1 MSFFKN
7 VRLRNWFGY
16 ILALIVALF
25 IIIFSNS
32 KVEELKEEE
41 SVKISNYAKTL
52 ELLNTE
58 TDIPPKTQFFLVQLI
73 EQNTTI
79 PVILVD
85 EKGNYID
92 SKNVSKK
99 IISDSLKLKEE
110 LHEMAESYYPILIK
124 LPFGNQYVY
133 YKNSV
138 LLTQLGYYPF
148 VLIILVTLFVWF
160 TYWYFKTVKKT
171 EQSLLWAGMAKETA
185 HQIGTPLSS
194 IMGWL
199 EILKTEEID
208 QKPIINIEKDVHRL
222 QNITD
227 RFSKIGSTPSLKKE
241 DIVEISEQAFMYL
254 KRRMSKQIGF
264 EFQAPEYPVY
274 VSLNNILYSW
284 VIENLIKNSADAMKG
299 EGKIKLQIHDNKKN
313 IFIDISDEGSGIES
327 KNVKKIFKPGF
338 TTKKRGWGLGLSLAR
353 RIIEDYHYGKIFVQN
368 TDINKGTTF
377 RIILK
382 K

>member
-73 EQNTTI
+73 EQNTSI

-110 LHEMAESYYPILIK
+110 LNEMAESYYPILIK

-368 TDINKGTTF
+368 TEINKGTTF

>member
-7 VRLRNWFGY
+7 VQLRNWLGY
-16 ILALIVALF
+16 ILALCVALF

-32 KVEELKEEE
+32 KVKELKEEE

-58 TDIPPKTQFFLVQLI
+58 TDIPPKTQFFLVQFI

-99 IISDSLKLKEE
+99 IVSDSLKLKEE
-110 LHEMAESYYPILIK
+110 LNEMAESYYPILIK

-160 TYWYFKTVKKT
+160 TYWYIKTVKKT

-208 QKPIINIEKDVHRL
+208 QKPIRNIEKDVHRL

-241 DIVEISEQAFMYL
+241 DIVELSKQIFMYL
-254 KRRMSKQIGF
+254 KKRMSKQIRF
-264 EFQAPEYPVY
+264 EFYAPAYPIY
-274 VSLNNILYSW
+274 ISLNNILYSW

-299 EGKIKLQIHDNKKN
+299 KGKIKFQIHDNKKN
-313 IFIDISDEGSGIES
+313 ILIDISDEGTGIES
-327 KNVKKIFKPGF
+327 KNVKKVFKPGY

-368 TDINKGTTF
+368 TEINQGTTF

>member
-73 EQNTTI
+73 EQNTSI

-110 LHEMAESYYPILIK
+110 LNEMAESYYPILIK

-368 TDINKGTTF
+368 TEINKGTTF
-377 RIILK
+377 RITLK

>member
-7 VRLRNWFGY
+7 VQLRNWLGY
-16 ILALIVALF
+16 ILALCVALF
-25 IIIFSNS
+25 IIILSNS
-32 KVEELKEEE
+32 KVKELKEEE

-58 TDIPPKTQFFLVQLI
+58 TDIPPKTQFFLVQFI

-99 IISDSLKLKEE
+99 IVSDSLKLKEE
-110 LHEMAESYYPILIK
+110 LNEMAESYYPILIK

-160 TYWYFKTVKKT
+160 TYWYIKTVKKT

-208 QKPIINIEKDVHRL
+208 QKPIRNIEKDVHRL

-241 DIVEISEQAFMYL
+241 DIVELSKQTFMYL
-254 KRRMSKQIGF
+254 KKRMSKQIRF
-264 EFQAPEYPVY
+264 EFYAPAYPIY
-274 VSLNNILYSW
+274 ISLNNILYSW

-299 EGKIKLQIHDNKKN
+299 KGKIKFQIHDSKKN
-313 IFIDISDEGSGIES
+313 ILIDISDEGTGIES
-327 KNVKKIFKPGF
+327 KNVKKIFKPGY

-368 TDINKGTTF
+368 TEINQGTTF

>member
-353 RIIEDYHYGKIFVQN
+353 RIIEDYHYGKIIVQN
-368 TDINKGTTF
+368 TEINKGTTF

>member
-7 VRLRNWFGY
+7 VRLWNWFGY

-254 KRRMSKQIGF
+254 KRRMSNQIGF

-368 TDINKGTTF
+368 TEINKGTTF
-377 RIILK
+377 RITLK

>member
-338 TTKKRGWGLGLSLAR
+338 TTKRRGWGLGLSLAR

-368 TDINKGTTF
+368 TEINKGTTF
-377 RIILK
+377 RITLK

>member
-73 EQNTTI
+73 EQNTSI

-368 TDINKGTTF
+368 TEINKGSTF
-377 RIILK
+377 RITLK

>member
-284 VIENLIKNSADAMKG
+284 VIENLIKNSVDAMKG

-368 TDINKGTTF
+368 TEINKGTTF

>member
-1 MSFFKN
+1 MSFLRN

-368 TDINKGTTF
+368 TEINKGTTF
-377 RIILK
+377 RITLK

>member
-7 VRLRNWFGY
+7 IRLRNWFGY

-368 TDINKGTTF
+368 TEINKGTTF

>member
-254 KRRMSKQIGF
+254 KKRMSRQIGF

-368 TDINKGTTF
+368 TEINKGTTF
-377 RIILK
+377 RITLK

>member
-32 KVEELKEEE
+32 KVEDLKEEE

-368 TDINKGTTF
+368 TEINKGTTF
-377 RIILK
+377 RITLK

>member
-368 TDINKGTTF
+368 TEINKGTTF
-377 RIILK
+377 RITLK

>member
-99 IISDSLKLKEE
+99 IISDTLKLKEE

-138 LLTQLGYYPF
+138 LLTQLGYYPI

-368 TDINKGTTF
+368 TEINKGSTF
-377 RIILK
+377 RITLK

>member
-284 VIENLIKNSADAMKG
+284 VIENLIKNSTDAMKG

-368 TDINKGTTF
+368 TEINKGTTF
-377 RIILK
+377 RITLK

>member
-99 IISDSLKLKEE
+99 IISDTLKLKEE

-138 LLTQLGYYPF
+138 LLTQLGYYPI

-368 TDINKGTTF
+368 TEINKGTTF
-377 RIILK
+377 RITLK

>member
-299 EGKIKLQIHDNKKN
+299 EGKIKLQIQDNKKN

-368 TDINKGTTF
+368 TEINKGTTF
-377 RIILK
+377 RITLK

>member
-73 EQNTTI
+73 EQNTSI

-254 KRRMSKQIGF
+254 KKRMSKQIGF

-368 TDINKGTTF
+368 TEINKGTTF
-377 RIILK
+377 RITLK

>member
-99 IISDSLKLKEE
+99 IISDTLKLKEE

-368 TDINKGTTF
+368 TEINKGTTF

>member
-99 IISDSLKLKEE
+99 IISDTLKLKEE

-284 VIENLIKNSADAMKG
+284 VIENLIKNSVDAMKG

-368 TDINKGTTF
+368 TEINKGTTF
-377 RIILK
+377 RITLK

>member
-299 EGKIKLQIHDNKKN
+299 EGKIKLQINDNKKN

-368 TDINKGTTF
+368 TEINKGTTF
-377 RIILK
+377 RITLK

>member
-73 EQNTTI
+73 EQNTSI

-368 TDINKGTTF
+368 TEINKGTTF

>member
-99 IISDSLKLKEE
+99 IISDTLKLKEE

-138 LLTQLGYYPF
+138 LLTQLGYYPI

-264 EFQAPEYPVY
+264 EFQAPDYPVY

-368 TDINKGTTF
+368 TEINKGTTF

>member
-1 MSFFKN
+1 MSFLRN

-32 KVEELKEEE
+32 KVEELKDEE

-92 SKNVSKK
+92 SKNVTKK

-254 KRRMSKQIGF
+254 KKRMSKQIGF

-368 TDINKGTTF
+368 TEINKGTTF

>member
-73 EQNTTI
+73 EQNTSI

-313 IFIDISDEGSGIES
+313 IFIDISDEGLGIES

-368 TDINKGTTF
+368 TEINKGTTF
-377 RIILK
+377 RITLK

>member
-138 LLTQLGYYPF
+138 LLTQLGYYPI

-368 TDINKGTTF
+368 TEINKGTTF
-377 RIILK
+377 RITLK

>member
-92 SKNVSKK
+92 SKNISKK

-368 TDINKGTTF
+368 TEINKGTTF
-377 RIILK
+377 RITLK

>member
-73 EQNTTI
+73 EQNTSI

-368 TDINKGTTF
+368 TEINKGTTF
-377 RIILK
+377 RITLK

>member
-254 KRRMSKQIGF
+254 KKRMSKQIGF

-368 TDINKGTTF
+368 TEINKGTTF

>member
-16 ILALIVALF
+16 ILALIVALL

-99 IISDSLKLKEE
+99 IISDTLKLKEE

-138 LLTQLGYYPF
+138 LLTQLGYYPI

-368 TDINKGTTF
+368 TEINKGTTF

>member
-368 TDINKGTTF
+368 TEINKGTTF

>member
-1 MSFFKN
+1 MNFYKN
-7 VRLRNWFGY
+7 IRLNNWLGY
-16 ILALIVALF
+16 GIALCIAVF
-25 IIIFSNS
+25 ITVFSNR
-32 KVEELKEEE
+32 KVKELKEEE

-58 TDIPPKTQFFLVQLI
+58 EDLPSDTQVFLVQFI

-85 EKGNYID
+85 EKGMYLD
-92 SKNVSKK
+92 SKNVNKE
-99 IISDSLKLKEE
+99 IISNPGRLKKE
-110 LHEMAESYYPILIK
+110 LNKMAELYKPIPIK

-138 LLTQLGYYPF
+138 FLNQLEYYPI
-148 VLIILVTLFVWF
+148 VLILIIALFIWF
-160 TYWYFKTVKKT
+160 TYWYFKTMRKT

-194 IMGWL
+194 IIGWL
-199 EILKTEEID
+199 EILKMENID
-208 QKPIINIEKDVHRL
+208 QKPIQNIERDVNRL

-227 RFSKIGSTPSLKKE
+227 RFSKIGSTPALEQE
-241 DIVEISEQAFMYL
+241 DLVEVSRQAFLYL
-254 KRRMSKQIGF
+254 KNRISRQINF
-264 EFQAPEYPVY
+264 EFSAPDHPVLVQLN
-274 VSLNNILYSW
+274 VSLFNW
-284 VIENLIKNSADAMKG
+284 VIENLIKNAVDAMKSG
-299 EGKIKLQIHDNKKN
+299 GTIRLKIQDNKRN
-313 IFIDISDEGSGIES
+313 IYLDISDEGTGIAL
-327 KNVKKIFKPGF
+327 KNIKKIFKPGF

-353 RIIEDYHYGKIFVQN
+353 RIIVDYHFGKIFVL
-368 TDINKGTTF
+368 TSETNKGTTF

>member
-92 SKNVSKK
+92 SKNISKK

-368 TDINKGTTF
+368 TEINKGTTF